1 MRKGRKHMKRLLAV
15 PTLVVGALAF
25 AAFAVAN
32 PGHGNKQ
39 PHPNK
44 ATVVIHTTDG
54 SCSGGTWAD
63 DTITRTVKVHKNRD
77 GSYRIRE
84 SDHGS
89 FVTNAGGVLASPG
102 NCAANTSSHG
112 HTVLLGVT
120 GTFKGYITG
129 TVTGGTFNPNA
140 TCSASPCHQSDFI
153 KAFFGS
159 TATFSCLSN
168 SPKCKFKYGYHA
180 KEDQNLLFRYWL
192 DKGTGAG
199 TFLNEHFFGDIA
211 SA

>member
-1 MRKGRKHMKRLLAV
+1 MKRLLALPV
-15 PTLVVGALAF
+15 LVVGALSLAALAF
-25 AAFAVAN
+25 AN

-102 NCAANTSSHG
+102 NCAANTSSH
-112 HTVLLGVT
+112 
-120 GTFKGYITG
+120 
-129 TVTGGTFNPNA
+129 A
-140 TCSASPCHQSDFI
+140 
-153 KAFFGS
+153 
-159 TATFSCLSN
+159 
-168 SPKCKFKYGYHA
+168 
-180 KEDQNLLFRYWL
+180 W
-192 DKGTGAG
+192 
-199 TFLNEHFFGDIA
+199 
-211 SA
+211 